1 MRTTLKRGL
10 GRGAAPNGNGKAV
23 LPPGSTSPMTLYRQP
38 ERSSRSRAALVG
50 RIAMWLG
57 IACLVVAT
65 GTAGGAYL
73 YFHES
78 VAAVAAKTPEV
89 RRAARQLSV
98 ALPGQPAVALVIGYD
113 HRKGDGPNA
122 SGRSDT
128 LMLLRADPASD
139 SISLLSFPRD
149 MRVEIRCP
157 GKTPFFDKINAA
169 YSYCG
174 PQGSLQTVRG
184 LTGVQINYLMT
195 VNFRGFRQIV
205 DRLDG
210 AWIDVDR
217 RYFNDHSGPSGYA
230 TINLRPGYQQLTGR
244 QTLDYVRFR
253 HTDSDL
259 YRVAR
264 QQQFVKALKGQ
275 IQESFAPTALPKVVN
290 AITHN
295 VEVAQG
301 GGVDVDG
308 RTVLSYALFAYGLP
322 KGRVFQ
328 TRIEGLEGF
337 ADLTTDSENITK
349 AVTTFT
355 HPDVASSENA
365 TAVAL
370 GEKVKRRT
378 PAPSATTITVL
389 NGNGVSGSASTAGY
403 LLDQRSYQILTPPN
417 GLPANAPSFDYF
429 RTKVYYDKSRRGA
442 AEAAKK
448 VANLFASAELEP
460 LPRKISQLA
469 NGAML
474 TVVVGQTF
482 HGSLASA
489 PIDQTP
495 KRERPNVSYAPNAS
509 IDELRTRRERVLVP
523 AHGADRHRAQLVDGL
538 DDAGAALLDRP
549 GQEAQGDATRLSHG
563 VERVLGRADDGL
575 GRCSGARGQEP
586 HAPYRW
592 AYLRPLLQRPQA
604 PHGRPAEAQG
614 QLLGGQHAPRSALER
629 DDDRDRQGPEA
640 ARLREEDASTCASP
654 SSARATSVSSR
665 APASRSSGTRSSCA
679 TSSKRRSTRFATAGF
694 RSTSPGWRSS
704 SRRTASV

>member
-23 LPPGSTSPMTLYRQP
+23 FPPGSTSPVTFYRQP
-38 ERSSRSRAALVG
+38 ERSPRSRTALIG
-50 RIAMWLG
+50 RIAIWLG

-65 GTAGGAYL
+65 GAAGGAYL

-89 RRAARQLSV
+89 RKAARQLDV

-113 HRKGDGPNA
+113 ARKGEGT

-128 LMLLRADPASD
+128 LMLVRADPSTD

-149 MRVEIRCP
+149 MSVEIRCP
-157 GKTPFFDKINAA
+157 GRTPFTDKINAA
-169 YSYCG
+169 YATCG
-174 PQGSLQTVRG
+174 PQGSLQTVRA
-184 LTGVQINYLMT
+184 LTGVQINYLIT

-205 DRLDG
+205 DRLGG

-217 RYFNDHSGPSGYA
+217 RYFNDRGGPGGYA
-230 TINLRPGYQQLTGR
+230 RINLFPGYQRLDGR
-244 QTLDYVRFR
+244 KTLDYVRYR

-264 QQQFVKALKGQ
+264 QQQFVKAFKGQ

-322 KGRVFQ
+322 RGRVFQ
-328 TRIEGLEGF
+328 TRIEGLEGVY
-337 ADLTTDSENITK
+337 DLTTDSSNVTR

-355 HPDVASSENA
+355 HPDVESSENA

-370 GEKVKRRT
+370 GEKVKRRA

-389 NGNGVSGSASTAGY
+389 NGNGVDGSASTAGY
-403 LLDQRSYQILTPPN
+403 LLGQRGYQVRTPPN
-417 GLPANAPSFDYF
+417 GLPANAPNWNYF
-429 RTKVYYDKSRRGA
+429 RTEVNYDGRRRGA
-442 AEAAKK
+442 KEAAQK
-448 VANLFASAELEP
+448 VANLFGSAEVKR
-460 LPRKISQLA
+460 LPAQISQLA

-495 KRERPNVSYAPNAS
+495 KRERPNISYAPNAS
-509 IDELRTRRERVLVP
+509 LELLRERRARVSFPLMVPTVIERSSWTDSTMPARMYWIDPGEKHKAVRLVYHMGSNEYWGVEMTDWDDAPVLADKSLTRRIGGRVYDLYYNGPKLHMVVLNTSK
-523 AHGADRHRAQLVDGL
+523 ARYWVVNT
-538 DDAGAALLDRP
+538 LLDRISNETMLAIAKGLKP
-549 GQEAQGDATRLSHG
+549 
-563 VERVLGRADDGL
+563 LG
-575 GRCSGARGQEP
+575 
-586 HAPYRW
+586 
-592 AYLRPLLQRPQA
+592 
-604 PHGRPAEAQG
+604 
-614 QLLGGQHAPRSALER
+614 
-629 DDDRDRQGPEA
+629 
-640 ARLREEDASTCASP
+640 
-654 SSARATSVSSR
+654 SV
-665 APASRSSGTRSSCA
+665 
-679 TSSKRRSTRFATAGF
+679 KRR
-694 RSTSPGWRSS
+694 
-704 SRRTASV
+704 

>member
-23 LPPGSTSPMTLYRQP
+23 LPPGSTSPVTFYRQP
-38 ERSSRSRAALVG
+38 ERSRRSRAALLG
-50 RIAMWLG
+50 RAAMWLG

-89 RRAARQLSV
+89 RKAARQLDV

-113 HRKGDGPNA
+113 HRKEDGPNT

-128 LMLLRADPASD
+128 LMLVRADPGTD

-157 GKTPFFDKINAA
+157 GRTPFFDKINAA

-174 PQGSLQTVRG
+174 PQGSLQTVRA
-184 LTGVQINYLMT
+184 LTGVQINYLIT

-217 RYFNDHSGPSGYA
+217 RYFNDRGGPSGYA
-230 TINLRPGYQQLTGR
+230 KINLRPGYQQLTGR
-244 QTLDYVRFR
+244 QTLDYVRYR

-264 QQQFVKALKGQ
+264 QQQFVKAFKGQ
-275 IQESFAPTALPKVVN
+275 IQGSFAPTALPKVVN
-290 AITHN
+290 AVTNN
-295 VEVAQG
+295 VEVGQG
-301 GGVDVDG
+301 GGADVSG
-308 RTVLSYALFAYGLP
+308 GTVLSYALFAYGLP
-322 KGRVFQ
+322 RGRVFQ

-337 ADLTTDSENITK
+337 AELTTDSENITR

-355 HPDVASSENA
+355 HPDVESSEKA

-370 GEKVKRRT
+370 GEKVKSRA
-378 PAPSATTITVL
+378 PAPSATTVTVL
-389 NGNGVSGSASTAGY
+389 NGNGVSGSATTAGY
-403 LLDQRSYQILTPPN
+403 QLGQRAYQVLTPPN
-417 GLPANAPSFDYF
+417 GLPANAPTFDYF
-429 RTKVYYDKSRRGA
+429 RTQVYFDASRRGA
-442 AEAAKK
+442 RQAGQK
-448 VANLFASAELEP
+448 VANLFASAELKP
-460 LPRKISQLA
+460 LPRQISQLA

-482 HGSLASA
+482 HGTLASA

-495 KRERPNVSYAPNAS
+495 KRERPNITYAPDAS
-509 IDELRTRRERVLVP
+509 RDLLRERRARVPFPLMVPTVIERSSWTDSTMPIRLYWIDPGEKHKAVRLVYRMGSNEYWGVEMTDWDEAPVLADRSLTRRIGGRVYDLYYNGPKLHMVVLNTP
-523 AHGADRHRAQLVDGL
+523 KARYWVVNT
-538 DDAGAALLDRP
+538 LLDRISNETMLAIAKGLKP
-549 GQEAQGDATRLSHG
+549 
-563 VERVLGRADDGL
+563 LG
-575 GRCSGARGQEP
+575 
-586 HAPYRW
+586 
-592 AYLRPLLQRPQA
+592 
-604 PHGRPAEAQG
+604 
-614 QLLGGQHAPRSALER
+614 
-629 DDDRDRQGPEA
+629 
-640 ARLREEDASTCASP
+640 
-654 SSARATSVSSR
+654 SV
-665 APASRSSGTRSSCA
+665 
-679 TSSKRRSTRFATAGF
+679 KRR
-694 RSTSPGWRSS
+694 
-704 SRRTASV
+704 

>member
-1 MRTTLKRGL
+1 
-10 GRGAAPNGNGKAV
+10 V
-23 LPPGSTSPMTLYRQP
+23 TLYRQP
-38 ERSSRSRAALVG
+38 ERSPRSRAALVG
-50 RIAMWLG
+50 RVAMWLG

-89 RRAARQLSV
+89 RKAARQLDV

-113 HRKGDGPNA
+113 ARKGEGT

-128 LMLLRADPASD
+128 LMLVRADPSTD

-149 MRVEIRCP
+149 MSVEIRCP
-157 GKTPFFDKINAA
+157 GRTPFTDKINAA
-169 YSYCG
+169 YATCG
-174 PQGSLQTVRG
+174 PQGSLQTVRA
-184 LTGVQINYLMT
+184 LTGVQINYLIT

-205 DRLDG
+205 DRLGG

-217 RYFNDHSGPSGYA
+217 RYFNDRGGPGGYA
-230 TINLRPGYQQLTGR
+230 RINLFPGYQRLDGR
-244 QTLDYVRFR
+244 KTLDYVRYR

-264 QQQFVKALKGQ
+264 QQQFVKAFKGQ

-322 KGRVFQ
+322 RGRVFQ
-328 TRIEGLEGF
+328 TRIEGLEGVY
-337 ADLTTDSENITK
+337 DLTTDSSNVTR

-355 HPDVASSENA
+355 HPDVESSENA

-370 GEKVKRRT
+370 GEKVKRRA

-389 NGNGVSGSASTAGY
+389 NGNGVDGSASTAGY
-403 LLDQRSYQILTPPN
+403 LLGQRGYEVQTPPN
-417 GLPANAPSFDYF
+417 GLPANAPNWNYF
-429 RTKVYYDKSRRGA
+429 RTEVNYDGRRRGA
-442 AEAAKK
+442 KEAAQK
-448 VANLFASAELEP
+448 VANLFGSAEVKR
-460 LPRKISQLA
+460 LPAQISQLA

-495 KRERPNVSYAPNAS
+495 KRERPNISYAPNAS
-509 IDELRTRRERVLVP
+509 LDLLRERRARVSFPLMVPTVIERSSWTDSTMPARMYWIDPGEKHKAVRLVYHMGSNEYWGVEMTDWDDAPVLADKSLTRRLGGRVYDLYYNGPKLHMVVLNTSK
-523 AHGADRHRAQLVDGL
+523 ARYWVVNT
-538 DDAGAALLDRP
+538 LLDRISNETMLAIAKGLKP
-549 GQEAQGDATRLSHG
+549 
-563 VERVLGRADDGL
+563 LG
-575 GRCSGARGQEP
+575 
-586 HAPYRW
+586 
-592 AYLRPLLQRPQA
+592 
-604 PHGRPAEAQG
+604 
-614 QLLGGQHAPRSALER
+614 
-629 DDDRDRQGPEA
+629 
-640 ARLREEDASTCASP
+640 
-654 SSARATSVSSR
+654 SV
-665 APASRSSGTRSSCA
+665 
-679 TSSKRRSTRFATAGF
+679 KRR
-694 RSTSPGWRSS
+694 
-704 SRRTASV
+704 

>member
-23 LPPGSTSPMTLYRQP
+23 FPPGSTSPVTFYRQP
-38 ERSSRSRAALVG
+38 ERSPRSRTALIG

-89 RRAARQLSV
+89 RKAARQLDV

-113 HRKGDGPNA
+113 ARKGEGT

-128 LMLLRADPASD
+128 LMLVRADPSTD
-139 SISLLSFPRD
+139 SIALLSFPRD
-149 MRVEIRCP
+149 MSVEIRCP
-157 GKTPFFDKINAA
+157 GRTPFTDKINGA
-169 YSYCG
+169 YATCG
-174 PQGSLQTVRG
+174 PQGSLQTVRA
-184 LTGVQINYLMT
+184 LTGVEINYLIT

-205 DRLDG
+205 DRLGG

-217 RYFNDHSGPSGYA
+217 RYFNDRGGPGGYA
-230 TINLRPGYQQLTGR
+230 RINLFPGYQRLDGR
-244 QTLDYVRFR
+244 KTLDYVRYR

-264 QQQFVKALKGQ
+264 QQQFVKAFKGQ

-290 AITHN
+290 AVTHN

-322 KGRVFQ
+322 RGRVFQ
-328 TRIEGLEGF
+328 TRIEGLEGVY
-337 ADLTTDSENITK
+337 DLTTDSSNVTR

-355 HPDVASSENA
+355 HPDVESSENA

-370 GEKVKRRT
+370 GEKVKRRA

-389 NGNGVSGSASTAGY
+389 NGNGVDGSASTAGY
-403 LLDQRSYQILTPPN
+403 LLGQRGYQVRTPPN
-417 GLPANAPSFDYF
+417 GLPANAPNWNYF
-429 RTKVYYDKSRRGA
+429 RTEVNYDGRTRGA
-442 AEAAKK
+442 KEAAQK
-448 VANLFASAELEP
+448 VANLFGSAEVKR
-460 LPRKISQLA
+460 LPAQISQLA

-474 TVVVGQTF
+474 TIVVGQTF

-495 KRERPNVSYAPNAS
+495 KRERPNISYAPNAS
-509 IDELRTRRERVLVP
+509 LDLLRERRARVSFPLMVPTVIERSSWTDSTMPARMYWIDPGEKHKAVRLVYHMGSNEYWGVEMTDWDDAPVLADKSLTRRIGGRVYDLYYNGPKLHMVVLNTSK
-523 AHGADRHRAQLVDGL
+523 ARYWVVNT
-538 DDAGAALLDRP
+538 LLDRISNETMLAIAKGLKP
-549 GQEAQGDATRLSHG
+549 
-563 VERVLGRADDGL
+563 LG
-575 GRCSGARGQEP
+575 
-586 HAPYRW
+586 
-592 AYLRPLLQRPQA
+592 
-604 PHGRPAEAQG
+604 
-614 QLLGGQHAPRSALER
+614 
-629 DDDRDRQGPEA
+629 
-640 ARLREEDASTCASP
+640 
-654 SSARATSVSSR
+654 SV
-665 APASRSSGTRSSCA
+665 
-679 TSSKRRSTRFATAGF
+679 KRR
-694 RSTSPGWRSS
+694 
-704 SRRTASV
+704 